1 MLTSSLRP
9 RDPLA
14 ALPFQLGDE
23 FVAGLRD
30 AVELSA
36 PALFVDLAQWA
47 QSLVAHRDSPA
58 SVDAALQSMLDS
70 LGTLLP
76 LTNAVRA
83 RSILEAARAA
93 IAQHSESG
101 PACAIDATS
110 PRGAVAERIL
120 NLLLEGDE
128 QRASRE
134 LLCCVAKGTSQAE
147 LYGEIITPLLH
158 ETGRLWEHNAIGI
171 SEEHAVTAAIERFMA
186 HIAELQAV
194 RPFREFAVVSASL
207 GSSAHEV
214 GARML
219 ADTFALGGWHAT
231 YLGGNI
237 PPEDLLD
244 YVDRVS
250 VDVLALSATLARDI
264 IPIRNFIA
272 ALLDRPVAPLV
283 LVGGRAFALDP
294 TLWQRIGADGFAA
307 TPSSAVA
314 LANELVHQT
323 A

>member
-1 MLTSSLRP
+1 M
-9 RDPLA
+9 
-14 ALPFQLGDE
+14 
-23 FVAGLRD
+23 
-30 AVELSA
+30 ELSA
-36 PALFVDLAQWA
+36 PALFVDLARWA
-47 QSLVAHRDSPA
+47 HSLVTHRESPA
-58 SVDAALQSMLDS
+58 SVEAALQSLFDS

-76 LTNAVRA
+76 LSNAPRA
-83 RSILEAARAA
+83 RAIVEAARDA
-93 IAQHSESG
+93 IAQRSD
-101 PACAIDATS
+101 PAPECAIDVAS
-110 PRGAVAERIL
+110 PHGAVAGRLL

-134 LLCCVAKGTSQAE
+134 LLCCVAKGTTQAE
-147 LYGEIITPLLH
+147 LYDEIVTPLLR

-171 SEEHAVTAAIERFMA
+171 SEEHAITAAIERFMA

-194 RPFREFAVVSASL
+194 RPFREFAVVTASL

-250 VDVLALSATLARDI
+250 VDVLALSATLARDV
-264 IPIRNFIA
+264 IPVRNFIA

-294 TLWQRIGADGFAA
+294 TLWQRIGADGYAA
-307 TPSSAVA
+307 TPSLAVA

>member
-14 ALPFQLGDE
+14 ALPFRLGDE
-23 FVAGLRD
+23 FVAVLRD

-36 PALFVDLAQWA
+36 PALFVDLARWA
-47 QSLVAHRDSPA
+47 QSLLVHRESSA

-76 LTNAVRA
+76 LTDALRA
-83 RSILEAARAA
+83 RSILEAARSA
-93 IAQHSESG
+93 IARRVE
-101 PACAIDATS
+101 PAPTRSIDVTS
-110 PRGAVAERIL
+110 PRGAVVERIL
-120 NLLLEGDE
+120 TLLLEGDE

-134 LLCCVAKGTSQAE
+134 LLCCVARGTTQAE
-147 LYGEIITPLLH
+147 LYDEIVTPLLH
-158 ETGRLWEHNAIGI
+158 ATGRLWERNAIGI
-171 SEEHAVTAAIERFMA
+171 SEEHAITAAIERFMA

-194 RPFREFAVVSASL
+194 RPFREFAVVTASL
-207 GSSAHEV
+207 GSSAHEI

-231 YLGGNI
+231 YIGGNI

-264 IPIRNFIA
+264 IPVRNLIA

-294 TLWQRIGADGFAA
+294 SLWRRIGADGFAA
-307 TPSSAVA
+307 TPSLAVA